1 MVDKPVV
8 CVNLEDERIIH
19 VILPECL
26 HAKTSRCKNE
36 ADQ

>member
-8 CVNLEDERIIH
+8 GVNLKDESIVH